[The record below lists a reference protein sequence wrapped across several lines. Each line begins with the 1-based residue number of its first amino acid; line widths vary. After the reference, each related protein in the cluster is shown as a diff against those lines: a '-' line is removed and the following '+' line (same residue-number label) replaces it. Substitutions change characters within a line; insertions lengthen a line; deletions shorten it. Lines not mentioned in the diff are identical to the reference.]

1 VPRGRSE
8 RGVIWSLARARS
20 IRRTASDAFVAA
32 LLVGGVSIA
41 HAAATPGDCAPGAYR
56 SKDGGIV
63 ALTPAPTPGGGLRFT
78 LVSGERGSLSDATAP
93 IVCRDGHLR
102 DRDAADQ
109 DTWSAIPMR
118 QTSTRF
124 RSGDLTLAGM
134 LLEPEG
140 VEHPP
145 LVILVHGSETT
156 SPRGMYYQELFAA
169 QGIATFAYD
178 KRGTGES
185 TGTYTQDFFALADD
199 AVAAAREAR
208 HLAAGRYSCFGFF
221 GGSQGGWI
229 APRAAVKARA
239 DFLVVGFGVVGTA
252 VEQDQWQVD
261 YQLAEAG
268 FGKEV
273 LPPTHQI
280 TATTGGVARWN
291 FTRGMGRVN
300 ALEARYENEP
310 WFAKID
316 GQYSGELL
324 RGEVDRAR
332 SESPGVPWRY
342 SPLDAVRRFA
352 GSQLWVFA
360 ADDDVAPSE
369 RSVARLRWLPSR
381 NKVSVVVYPHAT
393 HGMRH
398 VEFGLD
404 GRRTAGDKIVGG
416 YLRLIADYAKGRA
429 SEPYGDGQWI
439 RREMPDGIVRRPCSG
454 DQWRNRA
461 NHAAPASDL

>member
-1 VPRGRSE
+1 VT
-8 RGVIWSLARARS
+8 WSLARAHS
-20 IRRTASDAFVAA
+20 IRRAASEGFVAA

-56 SKDGGIV
+56 SQDGRIA
-63 ALTPAPTPGGGLRFT
+63 ALTPAPTPGDGLRFT

-93 IVCRDGHLR
+93 IVCREGHLR
-102 DRDAADQ
+102 DRNAADQ

-124 RSGDLTLAGM
+124 RSGDLTLAGL

-145 LVILVHGSETT
+145 LVILVHGSEAT
-156 SPRGMYYQELFAA
+156 SPQGMYYQELFAA

-208 HLAAGRYSCFGFF
+208 RLAADRYSCFGFF
-221 GGSQGGWI
+221 GGSQGGWV
-229 APRAAVKARA
+229 APRAAVKAHA

-268 FGKEV
+268 FGKAV
-273 LPPTHQI
+273 LPATHQI
-280 TATTGGVARWN
+280 TAATGAVARSN
-291 FTRGMGRVN
+291 FTRGTGRVN
-300 ALEARYENEP
+300 AFKARYEDEP
-310 WFAKID
+310 WLAKID

-324 RGEVDRAR
+324 RGEADRAR

-342 SPLDAVRRFA
+342 SSLDAVRRFD
-352 GSQLWVFA
+352 GPQLWVFA
-360 ADDDVAPSE
+360 TDDDIAPSE

-393 HGMRH
+393 HGMRQ
-398 VEFGLD
+398 VDFGFD
-404 GRRTAGDKIVGG
+404 GRRTASDKIVGG
-416 YLRLIADYAKGRA
+416 YLRLIADYAKGGA
-429 SEPYGDGQWI
+429 SEAYGDGRWI
-439 RREMPDGIVRRPCSG
+439 RREMPEGVTRRPCSG
-454 DQWRNRA
+454 TQVKRSGR
-461 NHAAPASDL
+461 